1 LGIGILQKH
10 QPGSLLAA
18 NLDVVSS
25 KTSVKK
31 QTQAYPGET
40 RQQQCSVCNVKTR
53 LMLVPEATAPAAA
66 AAAAAGLWTLQNFA
80 RPLRI
85 SLALALAP
93 AFDKAITRIG
103 EKLHIDKKWA
113 FGIFLLC
120 MGVVTSV
127 TLFGTIYLL
136 GGFPS

>member
-1 LGIGILQKH
+1 VT
-10 QPGSLLAA
+10 P
-18 NLDVVSS
+18 
-25 KTSVKK
+25 
-31 QTQAYPGET
+31 P
-40 RQQQCSVCNVKTR
+40 CCCCCCCCC
-53 LMLVPEATAPAAA
+53 
-66 AAAAAGLWTLQNFA
+66 AGLWTLQNFA

-93 AFDKAITRIG
+93 AFDKAITGLG
-103 EKLHIDKKWA
+103 EKLNIDKKWA